1 MYKQIAENKN
11 RTVFLMIFVFALL
24 VGIGWAL
31 SYIYEDSSILYWAVG
46 ISLLLNWFSYFN
58 SDKIAIA
65 TSGAKAVDATR
76 SLEEQQLENLVEN
89 LCMTAGI
96 PKPKVYVIQ
105 DASLNAFA
113 TGRNPEHASI
123 AVTTGLMEALNKAE
137 MEGVIAH
144 ELSHVKN
151 YDILLSTVVI
161 TLVGVITLLG
171 DWFVRAN
178 MFRNSDDGDRG
189 KSGVLVLVGIAFI
202 ILAPLFAQLIQLAI
216 SRRREYLAD
225 ASGAML
231 TRYPEGLAAA
241 LEKIGHNPKTLRKAN
256 RATAHLFFVSPF
268 ADKVGETIGH
278 LLSTHPPIHKRIE
291 ALRNM

>member
-31 SYIYEDSSILYWAVG
+31 SYIYEDPSLLYWAVG

-58 SDKIAIA
+58 SDKIALS
-65 TSGAKAVDATR
+65 TSGAKAVDPTR
-76 SLEEQQLENLVEN
+76 SLEEQQLENLVDN
-89 LCMTAGI
+89 LCITAGI
-96 PKPKVYVIQ
+96 PKPKVYVIP

-123 AVTTGLMEALNKAE
+123 AVTTGLMQSLNKAE

-178 MFRNSDDGDRG
+178 MFRSSDSDDKG
-189 KSGVLVLVGIAFI
+189 KSGVLVLIGIAFI

-231 TRYPEGLAAA
+231 TRYPEGLASA
-241 LEKIGHNPKTLRKAN
+241 LEKIGHNPQTLRKAN

-268 ADKVGETIGH
+268 ADKVGETIGN
-278 LLSTHPPIHKRIE
+278 LLSTHPPIQKRIE
-291 ALRNM
+291 ALRKM